1 MNNLNA
7 EKIIKAK
14 SLIQELLNAESTE
27 DRENDIML
35 ELDDILPDPKW
46 GDYIFWTNDY
56 CTKENGLDY
65 EKFFQKI
72 EEYELSDEYKRNKY
86 IISLV
91 NDLLNKNFNNKL
103 EMDIVNELRNLIPNE
118 DWIDCL
124 FVSKSCFLENGQLD
138 EKEFLKSMGL
148 IEFDESSLVFHFE
161 HN

>member
-1 MNNLNA
+1 MKQA
-7 EKIIKAK
+7 EKNRVIE
-14 SLIQELLNAESTE
+14 LINKIFDSYISEI
-27 DRENDIML
+27 ENKKINE
-35 ELDDILPDPKW
+35 ELDLLISDPKW
-46 GDYIFWTNDY
+46 SGYIFWTNDY

-103 EMDIVNELRNLIPNE
+103 EMDIVNELRKLIPNE
-118 DWIDCL
+118 DWTDCL

-148 IEFDESSLVFHFE
+148 IEFDESNLVFHFE

>member
-1 MNNLNA
+1 M
-7 EKIIKAK
+7 
-14 SLIQELLNAESTE
+14 
-27 DRENDIML
+27 
-35 ELDDILPDPKW
+35 
-46 GDYIFWTNDY
+46 
-56 CTKENGLDY
+56 
-65 EKFFQKI
+65 
-72 EEYELSDEYKRNKY
+72 
-86 IISLV
+86 V

>member
-1 MNNLNA
+1 MKQA
-7 EKIIKAK
+7 EKNRVIE
-14 SLIQELLNAESTE
+14 LINKIFDSYISEI
-27 DRENDIML
+27 ENKKINE
-35 ELDDILPDPKW
+35 ELDLLISDPKW
-46 GDYIFWTNDY
+46 SGYIFWSNDY
-56 CTKENGLDY
+56 YTKENGLDY

-103 EMDIVNELRNLIPNE
+103 EMDIVNELRKLIPNE

-148 IEFDESSLVFHFE
+148 IDFDESNLVFHFE

>member
-1 MNNLNA
+1 MKQA
-7 EKIIKAK
+7 EKNRVIE
-14 SLIQELLNAESTE
+14 LINKIFDSYISEI
-27 DRENDIML
+27 ENKKINE
-35 ELDDILPDPKW
+35 ELDLLISDPKW
-46 GDYIFWTNDY
+46 SGYIFWSNDY
-56 CTKENGLDY
+56 YTKENGLDY

-91 NDLLNKNFNNKL
+91 NDLLNKNFNNKS
-103 EMDIVNELRNLIPNE
+103 EMDIVNELRKLIPNE

-148 IEFDESSLVFHFE
+148 IEFDESNLVFHFE

>member
-1 MNNLNA
+1 MKQAKKNRVIELIN
-7 EKIIKAK
+7 KIFDSYI
-14 SLIQELLNAESTE
+14 SEI
-27 DRENDIML
+27 ENKKINE
-35 ELDDILPDPKW
+35 ELDLLISDPKW
-46 GDYIFWTNDY
+46 SGYIFWTNDY

-72 EEYELSDEYKRNKY
+72 EEYELSDEYKKNKY

-103 EMDIVNELRNLIPNE
+103 EMDIVNELRKLIPNE
-118 DWIDCL
+118 DWTDCL

-148 IEFDESSLVFHFE
+148 IEFDESNLVFHFE

>member
-1 MNNLNA
+1 MKQA
-7 EKIIKAK
+7 EKNRVIE
-14 SLIQELLNAESTE
+14 LISKIFDSYISEI
-27 DRENDIML
+27 ENKKINE
-35 ELDDILPDPKW
+35 ELDLLISDPKW
-46 GDYIFWTNDY
+46 GNYIFWTNDY

-103 EMDIVNELRNLIPNE
+103 EMDIVNELRKLIPNE

-148 IEFDESSLVFHFE
+148 IEFDESNLVFHFE

>member
-1 MNNLNA
+1 MKQAKKNRVIELIN
-7 EKIIKAK
+7 KIFDSCI
-14 SLIQELLNAESTE
+14 SEI
-27 DRENDIML
+27 ENKKINE
-35 ELDDILPDPKW
+35 ELDLLISDPKW
-46 GDYIFWTNDY
+46 SGYIFWTNDY

-103 EMDIVNELRNLIPNE
+103 EMDIVNELRKLIPNE
-118 DWIDCL
+118 DWTDCL

-148 IEFDESSLVFHFE
+148 IEFDESNLVFHFE

>member
-1 MNNLNA
+1 MKQA
-7 EKIIKAK
+7 EKNRVIE
-14 SLIQELLNAESTE
+14 LINKIFDSYISEI
-27 DRENDIML
+27 ENKKINE
-35 ELDDILPDPKW
+35 ELDLLISDPKW
-46 GDYIFWTNDY
+46 SGYIFWSNDY
-56 CTKENGLDY
+56 YTKENGLDY

-91 NDLLNKNFNNKL
+91 NDLLNKNFNNKS
-103 EMDIVNELRNLIPNE
+103 EMDIVNELRKLIPNE

-148 IEFDESSLVFHFE
+148 IDFDESNLVFHFE

>member
-1 MNNLNA
+1 MKQA
-7 EKIIKAK
+7 EKNRVIE
-14 SLIQELLNAESTE
+14 LINKIFDSYISEI
-27 DRENDIML
+27 ENKKINE
-35 ELDDILPDPKW
+35 ELDLLISDPKW
-46 GDYIFWTNDY
+46 SGYIFWSNDY
-56 CTKENGLDY
+56 YTKENGLDY

-103 EMDIVNELRNLIPNE
+103 EMDIVNELRKLIPNE

-148 IEFDESSLVFHFE
+148 IEFDESNLVFHFE

>member
-1 MNNLNA
+1 MKQA
-7 EKIIKAK
+7 EKNRVIE
-14 SLIQELLNAESTE
+14 LINKIFDSCISEI
-27 DRENDIML
+27 ENKKINE
-35 ELDDILPDPKW
+35 ELDLLISDPKW
-46 GDYIFWTNDY
+46 GNYIFWTNDY

-103 EMDIVNELRNLIPNE
+103 EMDIVNELRKLIPNE

-148 IEFDESSLVFHFE
+148 IDFDESNLVFHFE

>member
-1 MNNLNA
+1 MKQA
-7 EKIIKAK
+7 EKNRVIE
-14 SLIQELLNAESTE
+14 LINKIFDSHISEI
-27 DRENDIML
+27 ENKKINE
-35 ELDDILPDPKW
+35 ELDLLISDPKW
-46 GDYIFWTNDY
+46 SGYIFWTNDY

-103 EMDIVNELRNLIPNE
+103 EMDIVNELRKLIPNE

-148 IEFDESSLVFHFE
+148 IEFDESNLVFHFE

>member
-1 MNNLNA
+1 MKQA
-7 EKIIKAK
+7 EKNRVIE
-14 SLIQELLNAESTE
+14 LINKIFDSYISEI
-27 DRENDIML
+27 ENKKINE
-35 ELDDILPDPKW
+35 ELDLLISDPKW
-46 GDYIFWTNDY
+46 GNYIFWTNDY

-103 EMDIVNELRNLIPNE
+103 EMDIVNELRKLIPNE

-148 IEFDESSLVFHFE
+148 IEFDESNLVFHFE

>member
-1 MNNLNA
+1 MKQA
-7 EKIIKAK
+7 EKNRVIE
-14 SLIQELLNAESTE
+14 LISKIFDSYISEI
-27 DRENDIML
+27 ENKKINE
-35 ELDDILPDPKW
+35 ELDLLISDPKW
-46 GDYIFWTNDY
+46 GNYIFWTNDY

-103 EMDIVNELRNLIPNE
+103 EMDIVNELRKLIPNE

-148 IEFDESSLVFHFE
+148 IDFDESNLVFHFE

>member
-1 MNNLNA
+1 MKQA
-7 EKIIKAK
+7 EKNRVIE
-14 SLIQELLNAESTE
+14 LINKIFDSYISEI
-27 DRENDIML
+27 ENKKINE
-35 ELDDILPDPKW
+35 ELDLLISDPKW
-46 GDYIFWTNDY
+46 SGYIFWTNDY

-103 EMDIVNELRNLIPNE
+103 EMDIVNELRKLIPNE
-118 DWIDCL
+118 YWIDCL

-148 IEFDESSLVFHFE
+148 IEFDESNLVFHFE

>member
-1 MNNLNA
+1 MKQA
-7 EKIIKAK
+7 EKNRVIE
-14 SLIQELLNAESTE
+14 LINKIFDSYISEI
-27 DRENDIML
+27 ENKKINE
-35 ELDDILPDPKW
+35 ELDLLISDPKW
-46 GDYIFWTNDY
+46 SGYIFWSNDY
-56 CTKENGLDY
+56 YTKENGLDY

-91 NDLLNKNFNNKL
+91 NDLLNKDFNNKL
-103 EMDIVNELRNLIPNE
+103 EMDIVNELRKLIPNE

-124 FVSKSCFLENGQLD
+124 FVSKSCFLENRQLD

-148 IEFDESSLVFHFE
+148 IEFDESNLVFHFE

>member
-1 MNNLNA
+1 MKQT
-7 EKIIKAK
+7 EKNRVIK
-14 SLIQELLNAESTE
+14 LINKIFDSYISEI
-27 DRENDIML
+27 ENKKINE
-35 ELDDILPDPKW
+35 ELDLLISDPKW
-46 GDYIFWTNDY
+46 SGYIFWSNDY
-56 CTKENGLDY
+56 YTEENGLDY

-103 EMDIVNELRNLIPNE
+103 EMDIVNELHKLIPNE

-148 IEFDESSLVFHFE
+148 IDFDESNLVFHFE
-161 HN
+161 HG

>member
-1 MNNLNA
+1 MKQA
-7 EKIIKAK
+7 EKNRVIE
-14 SLIQELLNAESTE
+14 LINKIFDSYISEI
-27 DRENDIML
+27 ENKKINE
-35 ELDDILPDPKW
+35 ELDLLISDPKW
-46 GDYIFWTNDY
+46 SGYIFWSNDY
-56 CTKENGLDY
+56 YTKENGLDY

-103 EMDIVNELRNLIPNE
+103 EMDIVNELRKLIPNE

-148 IEFDESSLVFHFE
+148 IDFDESNLVFHFE
-161 HN
+161 YN

>member
-1 MNNLNA
+1 MKQAKKNRVIELIS
-7 EKIIKAK
+7 KIFDSYI
-14 SLIQELLNAESTE
+14 SEI
-27 DRENDIML
+27 ENKKINE
-35 ELDDILPDPKW
+35 ELDLLISDPKW
-46 GDYIFWTNDY
+46 SGYIFWTNDY

-103 EMDIVNELRNLIPNE
+103 EMDIVNELRKLIPNE

-148 IEFDESSLVFHFE
+148 IEFDESNLVFHFE

>member
-1 MNNLNA
+1 MKQA
-7 EKIIKAK
+7 EKNRVIE
-14 SLIQELLNAESTE
+14 LISKIFDSYISEI
-27 DRENDIML
+27 ENKKINE
-35 ELDDILPDPKW
+35 ELDLLISDPKW
-46 GDYIFWTNDY
+46 SDYIFWTNDY

-103 EMDIVNELRNLIPNE
+103 EMDIVNELRKLIPNE

-148 IEFDESSLVFHFE
+148 IEFDESNLVFHFE

>member
-1 MNNLNA
+1 MKQA
-7 EKIIKAK
+7 EKNRVIE
-14 SLIQELLNAESTE
+14 LINKIFDSCISEI
-27 DRENDIML
+27 ENKKINE
-35 ELDDILPDPKW
+35 ELDLLISDPKW
-46 GDYIFWTNDY
+46 GNYIFWTNDY

-103 EMDIVNELRNLIPNE
+103 EMDIVNELRKLIPNE

-148 IEFDESSLVFHFE
+148 IEFDESNLVFHFE

>member
-1 MNNLNA
+1 MKQA
-7 EKIIKAK
+7 EKNRVIE
-14 SLIQELLNAESTE
+14 LINKIFDSHISEI
-27 DRENDIML
+27 ENKKINE
-35 ELDDILPDPKW
+35 ELDLLISDPKW
-46 GDYIFWTNDY
+46 SGYIFWTNDY

-103 EMDIVNELRNLIPNE
+103 EMDIVNELRKLIPNE

-148 IEFDESSLVFHFE
+148 IDFDESNLVFHFE

>member
-1 MNNLNA
+1 MKQA
-7 EKIIKAK
+7 EKNRVIE
-14 SLIQELLNAESTE
+14 LISKIFDSYISEI
-27 DRENDIML
+27 ENKKINE
-35 ELDDILPDPKW
+35 ELDLLISDPKW
-46 GDYIFWTNDY
+46 SGYIFWTNDY

-103 EMDIVNELRNLIPNE
+103 EMDIVNELRKLIPNE

-148 IEFDESSLVFHFE
+148 IEFDESNLVFHFE

>member
-1 MNNLNA
+1 MKQAKKNRVIELIN
-7 EKIIKAK
+7 KIFDSYI
-14 SLIQELLNAESTE
+14 SEI
-27 DRENDIML
+27 ENKKINE
-35 ELDDILPDPKW
+35 ELDLLISDPKW
-46 GDYIFWTNDY
+46 SGYIFWTNDY

-103 EMDIVNELRNLIPNE
+103 EMDIVNELRKLIPNE
-118 DWIDCL
+118 DWTDCL

-148 IEFDESSLVFHFE
+148 IEFDESNLVFHFE

>member
-1 MNNLNA
+1 MKQA
-7 EKIIKAK
+7 EKNRVIE
-14 SLIQELLNAESTE
+14 LINKIFDSYIPEI
-27 DRENDIML
+27 ENKKINE
-35 ELDDILPDPKW
+35 ELDLLISDPKW
-46 GDYIFWTNDY
+46 GNYIFWTNDY

-103 EMDIVNELRNLIPNE
+103 EMDIVNELRKLIPNE

-148 IEFDESSLVFHFE
+148 IDFDESNLVFHFE

>member
-1 MNNLNA
+1 MKQA
-7 EKIIKAK
+7 EKNRVIE
-14 SLIQELLNAESTE
+14 LINKIFDSYIPEI
-27 DRENDIML
+27 ENKKINE
-35 ELDDILPDPKW
+35 ELDLLISDPKW
-46 GDYIFWTNDY
+46 GNYIFWTNDY

-103 EMDIVNELRNLIPNE
+103 EMDIVNELRKLIPNE

-148 IEFDESSLVFHFE
+148 IEFDESNLVFHFE

>member
-1 MNNLNA
+1 MKQA
-7 EKIIKAK
+7 EKNRVIE
-14 SLIQELLNAESTE
+14 LINKIFDSYISEI
-27 DRENDIML
+27 ENKKINE
-35 ELDDILPDPKW
+35 ELDLLISDPKW
-46 GDYIFWTNDY
+46 GNYIFWTNDY

-103 EMDIVNELRNLIPNE
+103 EMDIVNELRKLIPNE

-148 IEFDESSLVFHFE
+148 IDFDESNLVFHFE

>member
-1 MNNLNA
+1 MKQA
-7 EKIIKAK
+7 EKNRVIE
-14 SLIQELLNAESTE
+14 LINKIFDSYISEI
-27 DRENDIML
+27 ENKKINE
-35 ELDDILPDPKW
+35 ELDLLISDPKW
-46 GDYIFWTNDY
+46 SDYIFWTNDY

-103 EMDIVNELRNLIPNE
+103 EMDIVNELRKLIPNE

-124 FVSKSCFLENGQLD
+124 FVSKSFFLENGQLD
-138 EKEFLKSMGL
+138 EKEFLTAMGL
-148 IEFDESSLVFHFE
+148 IDFDESNLVFHFE

>member
-1 MNNLNA
+1 MKQA
-7 EKIIKAK
+7 EKNRVIE
-14 SLIQELLNAESTE
+14 LINKIFDSYISEI
-27 DRENDIML
+27 ENKKINE
-35 ELDDILPDPKW
+35 ELDLLISDPKW
-46 GDYIFWTNDY
+46 SGYIFWTNDY

-103 EMDIVNELRNLIPNE
+103 EMDIVNELRKLIPNE

-148 IEFDESSLVFHFE
+148 IEFDESNLVFHFE